1 MPEVSKV
8 NAVAIADIE
17 GVNGVAAA
25 DIESIGG
32 VDFVTGFSNTYS
44 IGIGNNG
51 GTADYSYLKVSQVG
65 VGDYP
70 YIFQADADGDQGS
83 GPGQTAPYGDAP
95 FSISLWFQQ
104 DTFTAGPFISYAT
117 APGAGSSVAW
127 SIKITGGKYMF
138 IQIFD
143 PGGNYIA
150 IYDTTQDWS
159 TLSDGWHHLAFTYSA
174 PSGSAGNTI
183 GGEAKRAGSEARR
196 DAMTYWVDGLGY
208 TNGRTAYPICYN
220 SSPPA
225 YVPCYTGIRGP
236 SGQINIG
243 GMGPGTNQTFRGK
256 LDEVSIWTKALG
268 VSEINAIFNS
278 GAPGD
283 LSTHTAAAS
292 LLSWWRMGD
301 NDGGTGTTVT
311 DVQGTGYTDAT
322 AYEGTTPGWSATSGF
337 TASVAP

>member
-17 GVNGVAAA
+17 GINDVAAA

-51 GTADYSYLKVSQVG
+51 GVPDYSYLKVANPTSYNFIEG
-65 VGDYP
+65 
-70 YIFQADADGDQGS
+70 AS
-83 GPGQTAPYGDAP
+83 GRGGATAPYGDAP
-95 FSISLWFQQ
+95 FSVSIWFQQ
-104 DTFTAGPFISYAT
+104 DTFAASPFISQAV
-117 APGAGSSVAW
+117 AGVGGAAIVW
-127 SIKITGGKYMF
+127 SIAIHGGKYVF
-138 IQIFD
+138 VRLFD
-143 PGGNYIA
+143 PSGYYIA

-159 TLSDGWHHLAFTYSA
+159 GLSSGWHHLAFTYSA

-183 GGEAKRAGSEARR
+183 GGEANRAGSEARR
-196 DAMTYWVDGLGY
+196 DAMLYHMDGTLY
-208 TNGRTAYPICYN
+208 TAGSTAYPICYN

-225 YVPCYTGIRGP
+225 YAPCYTGLRTE
-236 SGQINIG
+236 STATVNIG
-243 GMGPGTNQTFRGK
+243 GMNPGTNQTFRGK
-256 LDEVSIWTKALG
+256 LDEVSIWTKALT
-268 VSEINAIFNS
+268 NAEVIDIYNG

-283 LSTHTAAAS
+283 LSLSSS
-292 LLSWWRMGD
+292 LKSWWRMGD

-311 DVQGTGYTDAT
+311 DVMGVGDGT
-322 AYEGTTPGWSATSGF
+322 AYGAAGGGVGWSATSGF